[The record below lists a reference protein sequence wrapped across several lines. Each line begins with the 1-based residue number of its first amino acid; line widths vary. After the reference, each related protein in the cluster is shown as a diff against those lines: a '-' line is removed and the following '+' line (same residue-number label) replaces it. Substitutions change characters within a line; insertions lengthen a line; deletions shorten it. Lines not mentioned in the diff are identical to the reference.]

1 MEKALAAIW
10 REAFK
15 LERIDI
21 HRSFFDLGGDSL
33 MVVGVIS
40 EINRTLGVD
49 IGVPEFFQNPTVEKL
64 ARVIEER
71 RLLRKR
77 RSEVVEL
84 RAGRANYPVYFIY
97 AGPDEFRL
105 AQLMNAD
112 HSIFGIDV
120 KWPLAWRTAVADN
133 RKSAFPSMEQLSAPF
148 ASALAAH
155 ARSSPVVLV
164 GHSLAGLIAFEVAH
178 QYQKLGGNVEMVVLI
193 DTWARRPGAYQI
205 ARHNFMDC
213 WKQPWNRLVSGGHTQ
228 SIGSR
233 LRKSLLIAWRLLG
246 QQMHEARAFF
256 QEYFAQ
262 KPRSLTTLCDEE
274 GNPLPGEIV
283 RRLYL
288 GIRDSYRLCPLDAPG
303 TLFRAKSA
311 DGRREGCAPD
321 DSLGW
326 RDLFTRGFETIPI
339 TGDHLSMIREH
350 NLALARELD
359 QVLMRRWPDQRE
371 AVNIAAVLAADR

>member
-1 MEKALAAIW
+1 MIAQT
-10 REAFK
+10 
-15 LERIDI
+15 D
-21 HRSFFDLGGDSL
+21 
-33 MVVGVIS
+33 
-40 EINRTLGVD
+40 
-49 IGVPEFFQNPTVEKL
+49 FQNPTVEKL
-64 ARVIEER
+64 ARVIGER

-77 RSEVVEL
+77 RPEVVEL
-84 RAGRANYPVYFIY
+84 RAGRVNRPVYFIY

-105 AQLMNAD
+105 AQLMDAD

-120 KWPLAWRTAVADN
+120 KWPLAWRNAVAEN
-133 RKSAFPSMEQLSAPF
+133 RQSAFPSMEQLSAPF
-148 ASALAAH
+148 AAALAAH

-193 DTWARRPGAYQI
+193 DTWAKRPSVYRI
-205 ARHNFMDC
+205 ARQNFINC
-213 WKQPWNRLVSGGHTQ
+213 WNQPLNRLASGGHTQ

-233 LRKSLLIAWRLLG
+233 LGKSLLIARRLLR
-246 QQMHEARAFF
+246 QQMHEAWAVF
-256 QEYFAQ
+256 QEYLVQ

-283 RRLYL
+283 QRLYL
-288 GIRDSYRLCPLDAPG
+288 RIRTSYRLCPLDALG
-303 TLFRAKSA
+303 TLFRARSTNEL
-311 DGRREGCAPD
+311 GEGCAPD

-326 RDLFTRGFETIPI
+326 KDLFARGFEAIPI

-359 QVLMRRWPDQRE
+359 QVLRGRWPDQRE
-371 AVNIAAVLAADR
+371 EVNIGPNDRR